1 MELIQ
6 RVLSEKNFLRLKIII
21 QISLLLFSILII
33 SEYYIGRLTIGS
45 DHINQY
51 VAAKQLSIGNGLT
64 NLAVNFED
72 LSSPHK
78 KTLNS
83 WPPGMSIVASS
94 LFLIFNDIRT
104 IHNIITFSN
113 LFIFIV
119 LLFKLLKLVTCN
131 KLSNLHFLLFFL
143 FLSFNKSF
151 VFLSHT
157 TDLVCVNLFM
167 LSSIILIKF
176 FRNNRKIIYL
186 LVVCFLLSL
195 TLYFRYAYLPAI
207 LVLPAFFFWRII
219 FNKKKEWKEFII
231 SILGIIVL
239 GFPFFFHII
248 DINSQASFVA
258 NQASNSGT
266 MGFYPENI
274 KYASPFPFVAF
285 FDIFPLLKLMGFKS
299 DFGYDRGYEYPFF
312 IQVLFYIA
320 SIIILLP
327 LVWLGKSI
335 KNEKSKSIFWLFGFI
350 FSIGLL
356 SLVYISSL
364 IFPSQ
369 LSEYTWSWSMIPR
382 YYSVLVLLLF
392 ISFIYLILHSHNK
405 YLKNLLFAFFGF
417 SFLFSL
423 TLKTYNYTKNYT
435 PFDFEKNT
443 SITRK
448 NNSLLN
454 SYEASKIVKSKNDKN
469 SVAVLDYNVIDSF
482 YHIDG
487 FLGINNV
494 STCNIDKIKKSGLKT
509 SSEIEVFLITKKN
522 ISLDMKEII
531 NTYNAEQFQLL
542 NNNIHIYKLILSPN
556 A

>member
-1 MELIQ
+1 M
-6 RVLSEKNFLRLKIII
+6 
-21 QISLLLFSILII
+21 

-45 DHINQY
+45 DHIKQH

-64 NLAVNFED
+64 NLVINFED

-78 KTLNS
+78 KTIKR
-83 WPPGMSIVASS
+83 WPPGISIVASP
-94 LFLIFNDIRT
+94 LFLIFDDIRT
-104 IHNIITFSN
+104 IHNIIAFSN

-119 LLFKLLKLVTCN
+119 LLFLLLKLVTWN

-167 LSSIILIKF
+167 LSSILLIKF
-176 FRNNRKIIYL
+176 FINNRKIIYL

-207 LVLPAFFFWRII
+207 LVLPAFFFWRIL
-219 FNKKKEWKEFII
+219 FNKTKEWKEFII
-231 SILGIIVL
+231 SISGIIVL

-248 DINSQASFVA
+248 DLHSQTSFVA
-258 NQASNSGT
+258 IQASNSGT
-266 MGFYPENI
+266 MGFYPGNI

-285 FDIFPLLKLMGFKS
+285 FDIFPLLKLMGYKS

-320 SIIILLP
+320 SIILLLP
-327 LVWLGKSI
+327 LVWLNKSI

-356 SLVYISSL
+356 SLIYIGSL
-364 IFPSQ
+364 IYPSQ
-369 LSEYTWSWSMIPR
+369 LSEYTWSWAMIPR
-382 YYSVLVLLLF
+382 YYSVLILLLF

-405 YLKNLLFAFFGF
+405 YLKNLLYTFFGF

-423 TLKTYNYTKNYT
+423 ALKTYNYTKNYT

-454 SYEASKIVKSKNDKN
+454 SYEASKIVKSKNDIN

-494 STCNIDKIKKSGLKT
+494 STCNIDKIKKSGIKT
-509 SSEIEVFLITKKN
+509 SSKIELFLITNKN
-522 ISLDMKEII
+522 ISSDMKEII

-556 A
+556 V